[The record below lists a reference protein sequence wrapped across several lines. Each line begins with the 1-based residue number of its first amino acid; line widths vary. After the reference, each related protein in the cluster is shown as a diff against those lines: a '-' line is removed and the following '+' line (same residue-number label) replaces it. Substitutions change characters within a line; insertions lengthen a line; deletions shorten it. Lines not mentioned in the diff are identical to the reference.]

1 MLCLSDMPKQHREPR
16 LIRRLQADARGLV
29 FLRIPRVL
37 AVALGWEKGD
47 EIEIRLVGRET
58 LELRRVKKGGEK

>member
-1 MLCLSDMPKQHREPR
+1 LV
-16 LIRRLQADARGLV
+16 RRLQQDARGLL

-47 EIEIRLVGRET
+47 EIEIRLTGRGT
-58 LELRRVKKGGEK
+58 LELRRLPSGKT